1 MYISRT
7 KIALVGAAALTLV
20 ALACQ
25 AGDSQEAVTSVP
37 ASPAPPIAASAP
49 TSVPVVPAAT
59 TPLPTQP
66 AATTPLPPQT
76 QPAAPTPT
84 PTLAEMLEL
93 TTKIPE
99 LVMPTPDPQNTP
111 RPTPDPDVAPLRLT
125 SGWDNTDFSKH
136 SVDFTSIRSGGVPR
150 DGIPPI
156 DNPMFIPVSDAP
168 DYMNDNEPVVTV
180 EINGESK
187 AYPVAILMWH
197 EIVNDEVGGVP
208 VTVTYCPLCN
218 TALVFDRR
226 IGDTVYDF
234 GTSGNL
240 RNSDLVMWDR
250 QTDSWWQQISGEAIV
265 GELTGAKL
273 TFIPAPMVSWA
284 DFRDA
289 KPEGLLLSRE
299 TGLSRNYNRAP
310 YSGYDALG
318 NRPFLF
324 SGQIDSALDA
334 MERVVGLDSG
344 EHGVAYPFSVFE
356 SVPIINDTVGEQD
369 IVIFYAPDTD
379 SGFGGFGDSDARV
392 VGSTGVYDP
401 NLGGQKL
408 TFKLEED
415 RIVDEQTGSV
425 WNILGEAVE
434 GELAGERLEAVV
446 HANHFWFAWSAFFPD
461 SELRTAD
468 YFGL

>member
-1 MYISRT
+1 MLKSRR
-7 KIALVGAAALTLV
+7 KLALAVAAALILV
-20 ALACQ
+20 GLACQ
-25 AGDSQEAVTSVP
+25 AGDSASQAPSV
-37 ASPAPPIAASAP
+37 AASAP
-49 TSVPVVPAAT
+49 ASVPTPSPAQSVVAATPSSVPSASPAT
-59 TPLPTQP
+59 TPLPNQ
-66 AATTPLPPQT
+66 TPLV
-76 QPAAPTPT
+76 AATPT
-84 PTLAEMLEL
+84 PTLAEKLEL

-99 LVMPTPDPQNTP
+99 LVLPTPDPRNTP

-125 SGWDNTDFSKH
+125 FGWDETDFSKH
-136 SVDFTSIRSGGVPR
+136 PVDFTSIRSGGPPR

-156 DNPMFIPVSDAP
+156 DNPKFLPVGEAP
-168 DYMNDNEPVVTV
+168 DYMRDDEPVVTV

-234 GTSGNL
+234 GISGNL

-250 QTDSWWQQISGEAIV
+250 QTDSWWQQITGEAIV
-265 GELTGAKL
+265 GELTGTKL

-299 TGLSRNYNRAP
+299 TGLGRNYNSAP
-310 YSGYDALG
+310 YSGYDELG

-324 SGQIDSALDA
+324 SGQIDPSLDA
-334 MERVVGLDSG
+334 MERVVGLESG
-344 EHGVAYPFSVFE
+344 DHAVVYPFSVFE
-356 SVPIINDTVGEQD
+356 SVPIVNDTVGDQD

-379 SGFGGFGDSDARV
+379 SGFTQFNSSNPRV

-408 TFKLEED
+408 TFKMEGNK
-415 RIVDEQTGSV
+415 IVDEQTGSV

-461 SELRTAD
+461 SDLRTAE
-468 YFGL
+468 YFGS